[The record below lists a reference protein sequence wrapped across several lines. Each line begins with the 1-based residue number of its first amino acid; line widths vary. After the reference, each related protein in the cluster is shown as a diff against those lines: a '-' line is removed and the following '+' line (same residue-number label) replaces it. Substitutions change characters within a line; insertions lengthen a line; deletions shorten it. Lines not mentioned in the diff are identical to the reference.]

1 MAKRRACTM
10 KPDTSLK
17 IALGLTT
24 NEKENRGH
32 TKETR
37 SGKEYPNIR
46 ADRFLVTLST
56 LHCTTLNTTTT

>member
-1 MAKRRACTM
+1 M

-24 NEKENRGH
+24 NERKNRGH

-46 ADRFLVTLST
+46 AERQVSSYIIYIA
-56 LHCTTLNTTTT
+56 LHYFEYYYYVNV